1 MEVQSMKEKKVT
13 IIAKGISQ
21 KQWST
26 LILELN
32 IMRKAWKPFA
42 ELTLHAPNL
51 KRIISSGTKNN
62 ENDRHHFSHRNSTEF
77 SSK

>member
-1 MEVQSMKEKKVT
+1 MKEKKVT
-13 IIAKGISQ
+13 IIAKKISQ

-42 ELTLHAPNL
+42 ELTIHAPKVNS
-51 KRIISSGTKNN
+51 IISRGTSNKSLTPY
-62 ENDRHHFSHRNSTEF
+62 ERDLKEH
-77 SSK
+77 

>member
-1 MEVQSMKEKKVT
+1 MKEKKVT

-42 ELTLHAPNL
+42 ELEIHAP
-51 KRIISSGTKNN
+51 KIDSIISRGTSNI
-62 ENDRHHFSHRNSTEF
+62 SSTPYERD
-77 SSK
+77 SEEH

>member
-1 MEVQSMKEKKVT
+1 MAEKKVT
-13 IIAKGISQ
+13 ITAKGISQ

-42 ELTLHAPNL
+42 ELTLHAPKVNSIVS
-51 KRIISSGTKNN
+51 RGTSNKTLPPD
-62 ENDRHHFSHRNSTEF
+62 ERDFKEH
-77 SSK
+77 

>member
-1 MEVQSMKEKKVT
+1 MKDKKVT
-13 IIAKGISQ
+13 ITAKGMSQ

-42 ELTLHAPNL
+42 ELTLHAPKVNNIVSRGTSNKSSTPYERNL
-51 KRIISSGTKNN
+51 
-62 ENDRHHFSHRNSTEF
+62 EEH
-77 SSK
+77 

>member
-1 MEVQSMKEKKVT
+1 MSEKKVT
-13 IIAKGISQ
+13 ITAKGISQ

-42 ELTLHAPNL
+42 ELTLHAPKVNSIVRRGTSNKSLTLYERDL
-51 KRIISSGTKNN
+51 K
-62 ENDRHHFSHRNSTEF
+62 EH
-77 SSK
+77 

>member
-1 MEVQSMKEKKVT
+1 MAEKKVT
-13 IIAKGISQ
+13 ITAKGISQ

-42 ELTLHAPNL
+42 ELTLHAP
-51 KRIISSGTKNN
+51 KVDSFVSRGTSNKSLTPY
-62 ENDRHHFSHRNSTEF
+62 ERDFKEH
-77 SSK
+77 

>member
-1 MEVQSMKEKKVT
+1 MAEKKVT
-13 IIAKGISQ
+13 ITAKGISQ

-42 ELTLHAPNL
+42 ELTLHAPKVNS
-51 KRIISSGTKNN
+51 IISRGASNISSTPY
-62 ENDRHHFSHRNSTEF
+62 DRDFKEH
-77 SSK
+77 

>member
-1 MEVQSMKEKKVT
+1 MKDKKVT
-13 IIAKGISQ
+13 ITAKGISQ

-42 ELTLHAPNL
+42 ELTLHAPKVNS
-51 KRIISSGTKNN
+51 IISRGTSNKSLMPY
-62 ENDRHHFSHRNSTEF
+62 ERYFKEH
-77 SSK
+77 

>member
-1 MEVQSMKEKKVT
+1 MKEKKVT
-13 IIAKGISQ
+13 IIAKKISQ

-42 ELTLHAPNL
+42 ELTLHAP
-51 KRIISSGTKNN
+51 KVDSIISRGTSNKSLMPY
-62 ENDRHHFSHRNSTEF
+62 ERDFKEH
-77 SSK
+77 